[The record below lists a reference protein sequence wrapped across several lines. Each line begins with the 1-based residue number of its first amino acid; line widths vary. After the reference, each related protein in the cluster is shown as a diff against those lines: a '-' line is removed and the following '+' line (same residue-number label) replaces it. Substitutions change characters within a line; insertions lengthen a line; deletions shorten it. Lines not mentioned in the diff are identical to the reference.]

1 MKKKCLIVFSIPH
14 IYNWEKVVIKK
25 FEIIYN
31 VEFLFANEIF
41 NSGGSYLLKKKI
53 NEILS
58 LKNIDVVVFDTD
70 FLPFVDANII
80 DSIPSNVYKI
90 LITFDNI
97 VHSTLNLIS
106 GSFCDLVLTYDPLDV
121 LKFRENNIKS
131 LFFTLED
138 TKNSFKY
145 LNLKKEIDV
154 LFYGDINKFGRKEF
168 IHKLKCS
175 GVNIFVVGPPDNIV
189 SDDEIVELINKSKIV
204 LNLSF
209 SSSSEDFINFFPS
222 NDNQLN
228 RPLLQFKGRFLH
240 AGLCNTVCISEY
252 APSIGLIYS
261 SDELPTFTSINE
273 CVDLIIDI
281 LNNDNKRIEL
291 SNNLHKKVIN
301 AFDDEKIMFNIYS
314 FIESNRSESSIR
326 KFAYNAFYK
335 RYVTRFKIS
344 WFLFKPKLLFFEV
357 SYLIRNN
364 LFKFTLD
371 FIPFFLKRI
380 SQAFFKYFLKY
391 NNDKFN
397 H

>member
-154 LFYGDINKFGRKEF
+154 LFYGDINK
-168 IHKLKCS
+168 
-175 GVNIFVVGPPDNIV
+175 
-189 SDDEIVELINKSKIV
+189 
-204 LNLSF
+204 
-209 SSSSEDFINFFPS
+209 
-222 NDNQLN
+222 
-228 RPLLQFKGRFLH
+228 
-240 AGLCNTVCISEY
+240 
-252 APSIGLIYS
+252 
-261 SDELPTFTSINE
+261 
-273 CVDLIIDI
+273 
-281 LNNDNKRIEL
+281 KRI
-291 SNNLHKKVIN
+291 H
-301 AFDDEKIMFNIYS
+301 
-314 FIESNRSESSIR
+314 
-326 KFAYNAFYK
+326 
-335 RYVTRFKIS
+335 T
-344 WFLFKPKLLFFEV
+344 
-357 SYLIRNN
+357 
-364 LFKFTLD
+364 
-371 FIPFFLKRI
+371 
-380 SQAFFKYFLKY
+380 
-391 NNDKFN
+391 
-397 H
+397 